1 MKNFEKAVKQ
11 FDEKVI
17 YASTITKIDR
27 HGYKP
32 RKRVFVVT
40 NLNVY
45 LLDEKAGRVKDKI
58 AVESISRLFVSSLA
72 DGFLIIAFSND
83 LKQEKVRQNPMGAYR
98 PGCTEPHLIESLP
111 IAGRG
116 SYYRSG

>member
-1 MKNFEKAVKQ
+1 MEIFLIMFFSLFQTDEDELKNFEKSVKQ

-17 YASTITKIDR
+17 YAATVTKIDR

-32 RKRVFVVT
+32 RKRVFIVT

-58 AVESISRLFVSSLA
+58 SVESISRLFVSSLT

-83 LKQEKVRQNPMGAYR
+83 LKQEKVCRNA
-98 PGCTEPHLIESLP
+98 
-111 IAGRG
+111 ADK
-116 SYYRSG
+116 